1 MQNLNYGFPGES
13 VVLPCHVPPH
23 LLTEDLKVEWRRT
36 TRKSDTL
43 VHLYEDGKS
52 QAEKQHQ
59 DYKER
64 AHFFTEHLKH
74 GNFSLRLD
82 KLRAEDE
89 GQYTCTVHSKTDC
102 VFSAKTKLAL
112 SK

>member
-1 MQNLNYGFPGES
+1 M
-13 VVLPCHVPPH
+13 VLPCHVPPH
-23 LLTEDLKVEWRRT
+23 LAEDTKVEWRRT
-36 TRKSDTL
+36 TKQSDTL
-43 VHLYEDGKS
+43 IHLFENSKIH
-52 QAEKQHQ
+52 AEKQHQ

-64 AHFFTEHLKH
+64 AHFFTEDIKD

-89 GQYTCTVHSKTDC
+89 GQYTCTVYSQRNC
-102 VFSAKTKLAL
+102 VFSAKTKLVL

>member
-1 MQNLNYGFPGES
+1 M
-13 VVLPCHVPPH
+13 VLPCHVPPH
-23 LLTEDLKVEWRRT
+23 LLTEDTKVEWRRT
-36 TRKSDTL
+36 TKQSDTL
-43 VHLYEDGKS
+43 VHLYEDGEI

-64 AHFFTEHLKH
+64 AHFFTEHIKD
-74 GNFSLRLD
+74 GNFGLRLE

-89 GQYTCTVHSKTDC
+89 GQYTCTVYNKRNC
-102 VFSAKTKLAL
+102 VFSAKTKLVL